1 MPILLCYCGGIDV
14 CTKSETF
21 TLPAAKALRA
31 QEFLASPDFAPSITR
46 IHIKKAQELRGK
58 LEHWSVCNRASATE
72 TRHADRLLVTRDGLI
87 DQRGSLGELKQAYID
102 FWGSLETMRI
112 HLLTGTAISQSYS
125 SSYSR
130 VLSIQELLSSPESQ
144 LGLVWLGSDAT
155 PERCASVGY
164 TNKNIFLLLF

>member
-87 DQRGSLGELKQAYID
+87 DQRPLRE
-102 FWGSLETMRI
+102 
-112 HLLTGTAISQSYS
+112 
-125 SSYSR
+125 
-130 VLSIQELLSSPESQ
+130 
-144 LGLVWLGSDAT
+144 
-155 PERCASVGY
+155 
-164 TNKNIFLLLF
+164 N